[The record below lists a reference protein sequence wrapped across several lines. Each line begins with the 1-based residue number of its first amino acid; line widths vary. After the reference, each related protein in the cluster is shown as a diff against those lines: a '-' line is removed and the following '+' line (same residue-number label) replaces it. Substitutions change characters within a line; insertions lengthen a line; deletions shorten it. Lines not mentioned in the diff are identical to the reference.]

1 MSALPLCIGVIALIC
16 RSKTVSERAVSS
28 TEGIDCAGRHLNLGT
43 QIAEGKSGWLHEVED
58 ANGIAFGTDVQVV
71 AKVEKIGSSIAF
83 DLLECDNNNDL
94 VKAGIHAPKCFGKCS
109 YATPEGKI
117 AKMILI
123 EKVSGDDLVHAS
135 KEHASDEE
143 ELVLGGTVA
152 EIDCEEL
159 LPKLYRPIAEQFGLM
174 LSKGYANRDQH
185 GGNIMFDDAGVVWL
199 IDQSSQYF
207 TRKGDSEEGKKLWA
221 EESLMMMEKLAT
233 QAKWHFEKK
242 KCSDAPRLISQIF
255 SVLVEELK
263 NIGDKVELCFN
274 MPHGKRFSDIKQ
286 PEACDNQEMLELV
299 IGRAVSFYHEKAQHM
314 NNPDKTDLGGT
325 LSHFFSRMVN
335 KLSGDKTALCAEIA
349 KCEGFS
355 VPGCNNL

>member
-123 EKVSGDDLVHAS
+123 EKVSCDDLVHAS

-143 ELVLGGTVA
+143 ELVLGGTVT
-152 EIDCEEL
+152 
-159 LPKLYRPIAEQFGLM
+159 
-174 LSKGYANRDQH
+174 N
-185 GGNIMFDDAGVVWL
+185 
-199 IDQSSQYF
+199 
-207 TRKGDSEEGKKLWA
+207 
-221 EESLMMMEKLAT
+221 
-233 QAKWHFEKK
+233 
-242 KCSDAPRLISQIF
+242 
-255 SVLVEELK
+255 
-263 NIGDKVELCFN
+263 
-274 MPHGKRFSDIKQ
+274 
-286 PEACDNQEMLELV
+286 
-299 IGRAVSFYHEKAQHM
+299 
-314 NNPDKTDLGGT
+314 
-325 LSHFFSRMVN
+325 
-335 KLSGDKTALCAEIA
+335 
-349 KCEGFS
+349 
-355 VPGCNNL
+355 